1 MKRDLV
7 FWSLFGWSAI
17 PYFVDIERFNHN
29 AFRTKKVQGILYL
42 AFLCLAVAC
51 ILWGYKTMAALCFSA
66 AMIIYI
72 VGFIQICSGNE
83 IHGKRYKNI
92 RI

>member
-17 PYFVDIERFNHN
+17 PYFVDIERFHSN
-29 AFRTKKVQGILYL
+29 AFRSKRVQGILYL

-51 ILWGYKTMAALCFSA
+51 MLGGYKTVAALCFSA
-66 AMIIYI
+66 AMFIYI
-72 VGFIQICSGNE
+72 VGFIQICLSNE
-83 IHGKRYKNI
+83 IHGKRFKNI